1 MHFRKLLNYV
11 YIPPMSASSRT
22 AQLNTNIHT
31 STLSSALSI
40 STFSLVLLVIRCS
53 KAQCSFV
60 QPGTGW
66 MFFIRHTSKAIKR
79 IVFFQKCLPCMQG
92 SVQMITIYE
101 FNDHIICS
109 YSCFLT
115 FLRINKLSV

>member
-1 MHFRKLLNYV
+1 
-11 YIPPMSASSRT
+11 MSASSRT
-22 AQLNTNIHT
+22 AQLKTNIHT

-79 IVFFQKCLPCMQG
+79 VVFFSKMFALHARKCPDD
-92 SVQMITIYE
+92 Y
-101 FNDHIICS
+101 
-109 YSCFLT
+109 Y
-115 FLRINKLSV
+115 LRIQRSHYL